1 VQTLL
6 NLLASVALLVW
17 GTHIVR
23 TGILRVFG
31 ADLRRVLSKS
41 VANRGSA
48 FLAGLGVTS
57 LVQSSSATALLA
69 SSFVSQNLIG
79 LPAALAIMLGADVG
93 TALLA
98 QLFSLDLSWLSPLL
112 IFFGVVFFLTRR
124 DSRPGQLG
132 RVAIG
137 LGLMLLALQLVMAAT
152 HPITQAHGV
161 RVIFATLSG
170 DPMLDMLIG
179 AAFVVVSF
187 SSLAVVLLA
196 ATLASTNVVAVPV
209 AFCLVLGANLGSG
222 ILSLVVNARAAGG
235 GRRVAFGNLLF
246 KVAGCMVFSV
256 VLPYVLDFIARFETD
271 TRRQVL
277 HFHVLFNVALACG
290 FLGFTDAIARFVERW
305 LPVARDAVPQT
316 APRFLDPAAITTP
329 ALALANAA
337 RETLRI
343 GDTIERMLDGMLE
356 VIRANDAS
364 RVNEIIR
371 LDDDVDT
378 LYTAIKLY
386 LTQISR
392 EQLDER
398 DSRRWAEII
407 SLTINLEHV
416 GDILERIMLDLRD
429 KKIAQRLSFSEAGM
443 AEITEMHERL
453 VVNLRLGLSVFL
465 NGDLESAQR
474 LLAEKERF
482 RDLERAYHDTHL
494 DRLAGQS
501 MQSIET
507 SSLHLDIISDMRR
520 INSFFCSTAYPILE
534 QAGKLRKS
542 RLMGVGSTG
551 IFPARPDLAPPA
563 TPPGNPP
570 PGSLAGGT
578 K

>member
-1 VQTLL
+1 MQTLL

-23 TGILRVFG
+23 TGVLRVFG

-48 FLAGLGVTS
+48 FLAGLAVTG
-57 LVQSSSATALLA
+57 LVQSSSATALIA
-69 SSFVSQNLIG
+69 SSFVAQSLIG
-79 LPAALAIMLGADVG
+79 LPAALAIMLGADLG
-93 TALLA
+93 TALMA
-98 QLFSLDLSWLSPLL
+98 QVFSLDLSWLSPLL
-112 IFFGVVFFLTRR
+112 ILFGVIFFLTRR
-124 DSRPGQLG
+124 DTSAGQLG

-152 HPITQAHGV
+152 RPITQAYGV
-161 RVIFATLSG
+161 RVLFGTLSG

-179 AAFVVVSF
+179 AAFVMLSF
-187 SSLAVVLLA
+187 SSLAVVLLC
-196 ATLASTNVVAVPV
+196 ATLAASNVVSVPV
-209 AFCLVLGANLGSG
+209 ALCLVLGANLGSG
-222 ILSLVVNARAAGG
+222 LLALAVNARSSGG

-246 KVAGCMVFSV
+246 KVAGCLVFANI
-256 VLPYVLDFIARFETD
+256 LPWVQHFIAHFDAD

-277 HFHVLFNVALACG
+277 HFHVLFNVALSAAFIG
-290 FLGFTDAIARFVERW
+290 LTDLTARLVERW
-305 LPVARDAVPQT
+305 VPATDERHAQ
-316 APRFLDPAAITTP
+316 AEPRFLDAAALGTP

-337 RETLRI
+337 REALRI

-356 VIRANDAS
+356 VIRTNDAS
-364 RVNEIIR
+364 RVNEIIK
-371 LDDDVDT
+371 LDDDVDR
-378 LYTAIKLY
+378 LYTAVKLY

-392 EQLDER
+392 EQLGER

-416 GDILERIMLDLRD
+416 GDILEHILLDLRD
-429 KKIAQRLSFSEAGM
+429 KKIANRLSFSEEGM
-443 AEITEMHERL
+443 AEITGLHARL
-453 VVNLRLGLSVFL
+453 VENLRLGLSVFL
-465 NGDLESAQR
+465 NGDVAMAQR

-482 RDLERAYHDTHL
+482 RDLERAYHGTHL

-501 MQSIET
+501 APAIET

-534 QAGKLRKS
+534 QAGKLRRS
-542 RLMGVGSTG
+542 RLREGTG
-551 IFPARPDLAPPA
+551 AYPARPDLAQGKA
-563 TPPGNPP
+563 REAGN
-570 PGSLAGGT
+570 
-578 K
+578 

>member
-1 VQTLL
+1 MQTLL

-69 SSFVSQNLIG
+69 SSFVSQNLIA

-124 DSRPGQLG
+124 DSRTGQLG

-179 AAFVVVSF
+179 AGFVIVSF

-209 AFCLVLGANLGSG
+209 AFGLVLGANLGSG
-222 ILSLVVNARAAGG
+222 ILSLIVNARSAGG

-246 KVAGCMVFSV
+246 KVAGCLVFSA

-290 FLGFTDAIARFVERW
+290 FLGFTEAIARFVESW
-305 LPVARDAVPQT
+305 LPVARGAVPQT

-364 RVNEIIR
+364 RVNEIIK

-429 KKIAQRLSFSEAGM
+429 KKIAHRLSFSEAGM

-465 NGDLESAQR
+465 NGDLPSAQR

-534 QAGKLRKS
+534 QAGKLRRS
-542 RLMGVGSTG
+542 RLMGAGSTG

-563 TPPGNPP
+563 NAPGPPP